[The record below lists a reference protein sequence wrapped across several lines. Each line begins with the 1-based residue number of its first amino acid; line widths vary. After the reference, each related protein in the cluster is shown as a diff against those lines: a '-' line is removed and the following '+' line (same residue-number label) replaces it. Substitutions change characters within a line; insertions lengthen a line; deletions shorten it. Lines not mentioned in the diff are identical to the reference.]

1 MSLSPLLRMSGRN
14 IKRLSVC
21 FFSLHFIAF
30 WMWPCQRL
38 LNKFTTCTKVF
49 IHVFKKKKK
58 TPPSLSCYSLVY
70 FYLWIKIENF
80 VLKFV
85 FKIPPCCLL
94 HVWEEKI
101 KKIALPS
108 TTKGGAFSSFLVR
121 NVGTLVCTWV
131 KSVSL
136 IWEWALAPWLLT
148 CCVTVKH

>member
-14 IKRLSVC
+14 IKRLSV
-21 FFSLHFIAF
+21 FFRCTLLPFECDHVRGFWTSSLPA
-30 WMWPCQRL
+30 L
-38 LNKFTTCTKVF
+38 KFSF
-49 IHVFKKKKK
+49 MFLKKKKK